1 MSFLLPEQVMNLQ
14 GDSSEEWAV
23 GCVVSYFPSC
33 LHSRRH
39 AFTVGND
46 GRERGQEGSAG
57 TAGVKGLQQPPF
69 VRSKLSV

>member
-23 GCVVSYFPSC
+23 GSVVSYFPSC

-39 AFTVGND
+39 AFTVCWGMMAESVD
-46 GRERGQEGSAG
+46 RKGVLALQE
-57 TAGVKGLQQPPF
+57 
-69 VRSKLSV
+69 